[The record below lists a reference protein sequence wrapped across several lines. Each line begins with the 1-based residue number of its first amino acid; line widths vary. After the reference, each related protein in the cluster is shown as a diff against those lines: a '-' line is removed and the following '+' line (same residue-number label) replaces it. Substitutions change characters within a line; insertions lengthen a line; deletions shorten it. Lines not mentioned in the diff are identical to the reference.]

1 MEAITMLELY
11 KKCNLCP
18 RKCLIDRTKTLGYC
32 KATDKI
38 KVARSAL
45 HYFEEPSISGTNGS
59 GTIFF
64 SNCNLKCCYCQ
75 NKEISTDGFG
85 KEVSIERLAMMMLEL
100 EERGA
105 NNINLVTPTH
115 YVPSIIEA
123 IKIAKSKGLS
133 IPIVY
138 NTSGY
143 ESVETLKLLDGY
155 IDIYLTDFKY
165 FDNKLGKDLSKCSNY
180 FEVTCKALDEMYRQT
195 GKNSFNKDGLM
206 TKGII
211 VRCLVLPTKSDDT
224 KKIINYLYKKYQ
236 DNIYLS
242 IMNQYTPVNYIKEYP
257 FLNKTVSEDE
267 YNDIIDYAIDLGI
280 KNAYMQEGGTCSES
294 FIPSFDLEGV
304 IER

>member
-1 MEAITMLELY
+1 MLELY

-18 RKCLIDRTKTLGYC
+18 RNCLVDRTKTLGYC
-32 KATDKI
+32 KATDKV

-45 HYFEEPSISGTNGS
+45 HYFEEPSISGSNGS

-85 KEVSIERLAMMMLEL
+85 KEITIERLSEMMLEL
-100 EERGA
+100 EEKHA

-123 IKIAKSKGLS
+123 IKLARKKGLS

-143 ESVETLKLLDGY
+143 ESVETLKLLEGY

-180 FEVTCKALDEMYRQT
+180 FEVASKALEEMYRQT
-195 GKNSFNKDGLM
+195 GKNKFNKDGLM

-242 IMNQYTPVNYIKEYP
+242 IMNQYTPVNFIKDYP
-257 FLNKTVSEDE
+257 YLNKTISEDE
-267 YNDIIDYAIDLGI
+267 YNDVIDYAIDLGI

-294 FIPSFDLEGV
+294 FIPAFDLEGV
-304 IER
+304 

>member
-1 MEAITMLELY
+1 MLELY

-32 KATDKI
+32 KATDKV

-85 KEVSIERLAMMMLEL
+85 KEVSIERLSGMMVEL
-100 EERGA
+100 EEKHA

-115 YVPSIIEA
+115 YIPSIIEA
-123 IKIAKSKGLS
+123 IKIARKKGLS

-143 ESVETLKLLDGY
+143 ENVETLKLLDGC

-165 FDNKLGKDLSKCSNY
+165 FDNKLGKELSKCSNY
-180 FEVTCKALDEMYRQT
+180 FEVASKALDEMYKQT
-195 GKNSFNKDGLM
+195 GKNKFNKDGLM

-211 VRCLVLPTKSDDT
+211 VRCLVLPTKSDDA
-224 KKIINYLYKKYQ
+224 KKIIDYLYKKYQ

-257 FLNKTVSEDE
+257 YLNKTISDEE
-267 YNDIIDYAIDLGI
+267 YNDVIDYAIDLGI
-280 KNAYMQEGGTCSES
+280 KNAYIQEGGTCSES
-294 FIPSFDLEGV
+294 FIPAFDLEGV
-304 IER
+304 

>member
-1 MEAITMLELY
+1 MLELY

-18 RKCLIDRTKTLGYC
+18 RNCLVDRTKTLGYC
-32 KATDKI
+32 KATDKV

-45 HYFEEPSISGTNGS
+45 HYFEEPSISGSNGS

-85 KEVSIERLAMMMLEL
+85 KEITIERLSEMMLEL
-100 EERGA
+100 EEKHA

-123 IKIAKSKGLS
+123 IKLARSKGLS

-143 ESVETLKLLDGY
+143 ESVETLKLLEGY

-180 FEVTCKALDEMYRQT
+180 FEVASKALEEMYRQT
-195 GKNSFNKDGLM
+195 GKNKFNKDGLM

-211 VRCLVLPTKSDDT
+211 VRCLVLPTKSNDT
-224 KKIINYLYKKYQ
+224 KKIIDYLYKKYQ

-242 IMNQYTPVNYIKEYP
+242 IMNQYTPVNFIKDYP
-257 FLNKTVSEDE
+257 YLNKTISEDE
-267 YNDIIDYAIDLGI
+267 YNEVIDYAIDLGI

-294 FIPSFDLEGV
+294 FIPAFDLEGV
-304 IER
+304 

>member
-1 MEAITMLELY
+1 MIQKKFYKRKVITMLELY

-18 RKCLIDRTKTLGYC
+18 KKCLVDRTKTLGYC
-32 KATDKI
+32 KATDKV

-45 HYFEEPSISGTNGS
+45 HYFEEPTISGNNGS

-64 SNCNLKCCYCQ
+64 SNCNLKCDYCQ

-85 KEVSIERLAMMMLEL
+85 KDVSIERVSEMMLEL
-100 EERGA
+100 EERDA

-123 IKIAKSKGLS
+123 IKLARNKGLS

-143 ESVETLKLLDGY
+143 ESVDTLKLLNGY

-180 FEVTCKALDEMYRQT
+180 FEVTSKALDEMYRQT
-195 GKNSFNKDGLM
+195 GKNKFNDNGLM

-224 KKIINYLYKKYQ
+224 KKIINYL
-236 DNIYLS
+236 
-242 IMNQYTPVNYIKEYP
+242 
-257 FLNKTVSEDE
+257 
-267 YNDIIDYAIDLGI
+267 
-280 KNAYMQEGGTCSES
+280 
-294 FIPSFDLEGV
+294 
-304 IER
+304 

>member
-1 MEAITMLELY
+1 MLELY

-18 RKCLIDRTKTLGYC
+18 RNCLIDRSKTLGYC
-32 KATDKI
+32 KATDKV

-45 HYFEEPSISGTNGS
+45 HYFEEPSISGNNGS

-85 KEVSIERLAMMMLEL
+85 KEISIERLSEMMLEL
-100 EERGA
+100 EEKHA

-123 IKIAKSKGLS
+123 IKLARSKGLS

-180 FEVTCKALDEMYRQT
+180 FEVASKALEEMYRQT
-195 GKNSFNKDGLM
+195 GKNKFNKDGLM

-211 VRCLVLPTKSDDT
+211 VRCLVLPTKSNDT
-224 KKIINYLYKKYQ
+224 KKIIDYLYKKYQ

-242 IMNQYTPVNYIKEYP
+242 IMNQYTPVNFIKDYP
-257 FLNKTVSEDE
+257 YLNKTISEDE
-267 YNDIIDYAIDLGI
+267 YNDVIEYAIDLGI

-294 FIPSFDLEGV
+294 FIPAFDLEGV
-304 IER
+304 

>member
-1 MEAITMLELY
+1 MNELY
-11 KKCNLCP
+11 NSCELCP
-18 RKCLIDRTKTLGYC
+18 RKCHINRNINKGICSNTSTL
-32 KATDKI
+32 

-64 SNCNLKCCYCQ
+64 SGCNLKCCYCQ
-75 NKEISTDGFG
+75 NKGISNDNFG
-85 KEVSIERLAMMMLEL
+85 INISVERLSELMLEL
-100 EERGA
+100 QAKNA

-115 YVPSIIEA
+115 FVPSIIEA
-123 IKIAKSKGLS
+123 IKLAKKKGLS

-143 ESVETLKLLDGY
+143 ESVATIKLLAGY

-165 FDNKLGKDLSKCSNY
+165 FDNKLGEDLSKVKNY
-180 FEVTCKALDEMYRQT
+180 FEIASLALEEMYKQV
-195 GKNSFNKDGLM
+195 GKNKFASNGMM

-211 VRCLVLPTKSDDT
+211 VRCLVLPTKGTDT

-242 IMNQYTPVNYIKEYP
+242 IMNQYTPVNHSDTFTFLNDKVSDKEY
-257 FLNKTVSEDE
+257 D
-267 YNDIIDYAIDLGI
+267 DIINYALDLGV
-280 KNAYMQEGGTCSES
+280 KNAYIQEG
-294 FIPSFDLEGV
+294 
-304 IER
+304 ERVCK

>member
-1 MEAITMLELY
+1 MLELY

-18 RKCLIDRTKTLGYC
+18 RNCLIDRSKTLGYC
-32 KATDKI
+32 KATDKV

-45 HYFEEPSISGTNGS
+45 HYFEEPSISGNNGS

-85 KEVSIERLAMMMLEL
+85 KEISIERLSEMMLEL
-100 EERGA
+100 EEKHA

-123 IKIAKSKGLS
+123 IKLARSKGLS

-143 ESVETLKLLDGY
+143 ESVETLKLLEGY

-180 FEVTCKALDEMYRQT
+180 FEVASKALDEMYRQT
-195 GKNSFNKDGLM
+195 GKNKFNDNGLM

-224 KKIINYLYKKYQ
+224 KEIINYLYKKYQ

-242 IMNQYTPVNYIKEYP
+242 IMNQYTPVNYIKDYP

-267 YNDIIDYAIDLGI
+267 YNEVIDYAIDLGI

-304 IER
+304 

>member
-1 MEAITMLELY
+1 MNELY
-11 KKCNLCP
+11 NSCELCP
-18 RKCLIDRTKTLGYC
+18 RKCHINRNINKGICSNTSTL
-32 KATDKI
+32 

-64 SNCNLKCCYCQ
+64 SGCNLKCCYCQ
-75 NKEISTDGFG
+75 NKGISNDNFG
-85 KEVSIERLAMMMLEL
+85 INISVERLSELMLEL
-100 EERGA
+100 QAKNA

-115 YVPSIIEA
+115 FVPSIIEA
-123 IKIAKSKGLS
+123 IKLAKKKGLS

-143 ESVETLKLLDGY
+143 ESVATIKLLAGY

-165 FDNKLGKDLSKCSNY
+165 FDNKLGEDLSKVKNY
-180 FEVTCKALDEMYRQT
+180 FEIASLALEEMYKQV
-195 GKNSFNKDGLM
+195 GKNKFASNGMM

-211 VRCLVLPTKSDDT
+211 LRCLVLPTKGTDT

-242 IMNQYTPVNYIKEYP
+242 IMNQYTPVNPSDTFSFLNDKVSDKEY
-257 FLNKTVSEDE
+257 D
-267 YNDIIDYAIDLGI
+267 DIINYALDLGV
-280 KNAYMQEGGTCSES
+280 KNAYIQEGETQDES
-294 FIPSFDLEGV
+294 FIPPFNLEGL
-304 IER
+304 